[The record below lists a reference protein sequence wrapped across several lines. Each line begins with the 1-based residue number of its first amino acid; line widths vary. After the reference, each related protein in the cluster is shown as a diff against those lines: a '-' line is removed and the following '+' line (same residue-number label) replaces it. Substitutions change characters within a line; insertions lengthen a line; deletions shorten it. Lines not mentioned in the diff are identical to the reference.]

1 MPLDDAALL
10 AMLAPDYRACIE
22 RMRTAGDPALASLS
36 PDEAR
41 DYMRSGQTAD
51 ISAFPVTSERHF
63 ANGVPIFILRP
74 AGASGPLPV
83 ILYLHGGGWVLGDA
97 DTHAR
102 MIREIVVRTQGALVF
117 VDYARAPEAP
127 FPRPL
132 EDCYQALA
140 WIAEHGRALSL
151 DPTRIAVA
159 GDSAGGNLAAALGLL
174 SARRDGPRLCFQALL
189 YPVTGADFTTS
200 SYRDFALGLNL
211 DVPAMQWF
219 WNHYLPDPAFRV
231 DPLAS
236 PLRAPTDEL
245 SKLPPALVI
254 TAECDVLRDEG
265 ESFARNLARS
275 GVPVSSVRYGGVL
288 HGFMVDDEL
297 AQTPQARSAMALLAA
312 HLREALHIAS

>member
-1 MPLDDAALL
+1 MPLDDAAML
-10 AMLAPDYRACIE
+10 AMLAPDYRAYVE
-22 RMRTAGDPALASLS
+22 RLRAEAAPALDQLS

-41 DYMRSGQTAD
+41 EFMRSGQNAD
-51 ISAFPVTSERHF
+51 ISAFPVTSERHV

-74 AGASGPLPV
+74 DGASGPLPV
-83 ILYLHGGGWVLGDA
+83 VLYLHAGGWVIGDP

-102 MIREIVVRTQGALVF
+102 MIREIVVQTQAALVF

-140 WIAEHGRALSL
+140 WVAEHGRTAAL

-159 GDSAGGNLAAALGLL
+159 GDSSGGNLAAALGLL
-174 SARRDGPRLCFQALL
+174 CARRGGPRLCFQALL
-189 YPVTGADFTTS
+189 YPVTDCDFTTT
-200 SYRDFALGLNL
+200 SYRDFAQGLNL
-211 DVPAMQWF
+211 DLPAMHWF
-219 WNHYLPDPAFRV
+219 WDHYLADSALRT

-236 PLRAPTDEL
+236 PLRASAPEL
-245 SKLPPALVI
+245 QRLPPALIV

-265 ESFARNLARS
+265 EAFARKLAGA
-275 GVPVSSVRYGGVL
+275 GVPVVSVRYGGVL
-288 HGFMVDDEL
+288 HAFTMVDEL

-312 HLREALHIAS
+312 HLREALRATP